1 MTTPF
6 WCLLIAVFLPY
17 VLSTLGGYFKVKQF
31 GTLDNKTPRVQ
42 AAKLEGVGARCYAAQ
57 QNAWEALP
65 VFASAVLVAHLTGA
79 NPESSASAAVLWV
92 VARVLHAVTYLA
104 NIDWGRSLAFLVGM
118 GANVWLFVLAARA

>member
-1 MTTPF
+1 MAKTELRAPSVGVLKRVVLGRAFSSSRLEHT
-6 WCLLIAVFLPY
+6 LLPK
-17 VLSTLGGYFKVKQF
+17 VL
-31 GTLDNKTPRVQ
+31 
-42 AAKLEGVGARCYAAQ
+42 
-57 QNAWEALP
+57 ALP